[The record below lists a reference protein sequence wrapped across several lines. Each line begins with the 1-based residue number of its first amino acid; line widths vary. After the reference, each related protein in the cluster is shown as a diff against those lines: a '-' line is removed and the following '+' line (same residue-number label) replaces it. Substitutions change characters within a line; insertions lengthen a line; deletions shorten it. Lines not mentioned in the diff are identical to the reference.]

1 MYRPEDI
8 FVFSA
13 IQMHLHTVFTNKY
26 YSKVE
31 LQLTLMVQNYLLKND
46 FLQSSLKSPLCPLQ
60 VSGPSLKTWY
70 LLILQHICI
79 FILSYLVYLYGIIVN
94 LFLKMYRMYYQ

>member
-1 MYRPEDI
+1 MCRPEEI

-13 IQMHLHTVFTNKY
+13 IKMHVPTVFNNKY

-31 LQLTLMVQNYLLKND
+31 LQLTLAVQKYLLKND

-60 VSGPSLKTWY
+60 VSGPSLKTSYTPPFNFATY
-70 LLILQHICI
+70 LYINIVIFSVFVLICI
-79 FILSYLVYLYGIIVN
+79 VIFSVFV
-94 LFLKMYRMYYQ
+94 